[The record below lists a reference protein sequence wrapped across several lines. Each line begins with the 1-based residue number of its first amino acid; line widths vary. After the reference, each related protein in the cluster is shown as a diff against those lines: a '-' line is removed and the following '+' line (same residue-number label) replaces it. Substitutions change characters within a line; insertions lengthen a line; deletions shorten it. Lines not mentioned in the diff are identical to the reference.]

1 VGGSDGQKDREGKQ
15 PTLGPSRDLAARADV
30 MMDGTALASDLRWGE
45 ADAREGIEALSTTQ
59 DMIATEAKTRT
70 PEMMGIPQA

>member
-1 VGGSDGQKDREGKQ
+1 
-15 PTLGPSRDLAARADV
+15 